1 MSYRKRPSI
10 MQEQIQIRFQYD
22 FVANISVGIWISYKI
37 GKVEKDEALNYHW
50 KQKKVTNKVV

>member
-22 FVANISVGIWISYKI
+22 FVANISAGIWISYKI

-50 KQKKVTNKVV
+50 KQKK